1 MEESILN
8 ALWEAYL
15 RGDIASVKKWGD
27 CSFEDSE
34 VRQDEF
40 VKAHNLDIAE
50 KNEFNDI
57 VRDSAYYA
65 ERTGFISGF
74 KIGIALARELYEKPK

>member
-1 MEESILN
+1 MKESILN

-34 VRQDEF
+34 ARQDEF
-40 VKAHNLDIAE
+40 VKAHNLDIAG
-50 KNEFNDI
+50 KNELNDI

-74 KIGIALARELYEKPK
+74 KMGMALAKDQEVKPK